1 MGTLEL
7 LCATFAINNSLLEED
22 RFRLEGESYSGWSL
36 LLKLWCSCAAALGG
50 VLLGTETES
59 GLG

>member
-36 LLKLWCSCAAALGG
+36 LLKLW
-50 VLLGTETES
+50 
-59 GLG
+59 